1 MDMKKIL
8 QVMDGA
14 STKPVEGSNDMQ
26 KFLSVVSE
34 GKNPQTNRQTVAE
47 QMIVQEYTKQSQV
60 KKGNGLIKQYF
71 ESVQT
76 ESAQALAERRA
87 KIKEQARR
95 IAQRMRED
103 AKVSAVDQAKKTI
116 TYTDDQTGIS
126 TTVPQAM
133 AKPGEGGQVM
143 VDKNQV
149 NQASGQEQQPQPV
162 KVGDMVKMMD
172 TESSSAGVR
181 MQRALQREK
190 EKREYSQRYAE
201 KHFPIGKK
209 PDPIKEPQKDQ
220 SAAESS
226 RRLSIGQQMA
236 QDGITY
242 SPEKENE
249 LIGLMAQYM
258 KKNGM
263 SSREIRYRLNYDD
276 DYIPDQLSDLPKQDV
291 AEGNEDLSWMN
302 NLRLRK

>member
-1 MDMKKIL
+1 MKKIL
-8 QVMDGA
+8 QALDGA

-26 KFLSVVSE
+26 KFISLVTE
-34 GKNPQTNRQTVAE
+34 GKNPQTNRQSVAE
-47 QMIVQEYTKQSQV
+47 QMIVQEYSKQPQV
-60 KKGNGLIKQYF
+60 KKGNGLIKKYF

-76 ESAQALAERRA
+76 ESSQALAERRA

-95 IAQRMRED
+95 IAQRIRED

-181 MQRALQREK
+181 MHRALQREK
-190 EKREYSQRYAE
+190 EKREFSQRYAE
-201 KHFPIGKK
+201 KNFPIGKK
-209 PDPIKEPQKDQ
+209 PEPIKQPEKDQ
-220 SAAESS
+220 SSAESS

-263 SSREIRYRLNYDD
+263 SSREIRYHLSYDE

-291 AEGNEDLSWMN
+291 AEGNEDPTWMN

>member
-1 MDMKKIL
+1 MKKIL
-8 QVMDGA
+8 QAFDGA

-26 KFLSVVSE
+26 KFISLVSK
-34 GKNPQTNRQTVAE
+34 GKNPQTDRQTVAE
-47 QMIVQEYTKQSQV
+47 QTISQEYSKQPQV
-60 KKGNGLIKQYF
+60 KKGNGLIKKYF

-76 ESAQALAERRA
+76 ESSQALAERRT

-95 IAQRMRED
+95 IAHRMRED
-103 AKVSAVDQAKKTI
+103 AKVSAIDPAKKTI

-143 VDKNQV
+143 IDKNQV
-149 NQASGQEQQPQPV
+149 NQAAGQEQPPAI
-162 KVGDMVKMMD
+162 KVGDMIKMMD

-181 MQRALQREK
+181 MHRALQREK
-190 EKREYSQRYAE
+190 EQREFSQRYAE
-201 KHFPIGKK
+201 KNFPIGKK
-209 PDPIKEPQKDQ
+209 PEPIKQPEKDQ
-220 SAAESS
+220 SSVESS

-249 LIGLMAQYM
+249 LIDLMAQYM

-263 SSREIRYRLNYDD
+263 SSREIRYRLSYDE

-291 AEGNEDLSWMN
+291 AEGNEDPTWMK